1 MNIEEIRQGFR
12 NDGHWTG
19 AFGCRKITDRFCFCF
34 SFLIIARQ
42 SARIKGTTNEEET
55 DAGGNEN
62 ETKRESTKK
71 KNERRR
77 QRAIMKALITR
88 RE

>member
-71 KNERRR
+71 NCDPFKYLNY
-77 QRAIMKALITR
+77 
-88 RE
+88 